1 MRDEIDEAIF
11 RILEDLSE
19 GRIEVWAANVRMP
32 QVEIDAGKWLLEER
46 YLTSVGGST
55 PAGRINPHGLR
66 LYEER
71 KEERQP
77 PPPPSTWLQR
87 HRPNRPLLT
96 AGGVMAGAAVIT
108 LVLWL
113 FNVPQ

>member
-1 MRDEIDEAIF
+1 MRDELDEAIF

-19 GRIEVWAANVRMP
+19 RRIEVWAANVRMP
-32 QVEIDAGKWLLEER
+32 QVEIDAGKWLLRER

-71 KEERQP
+71 KEELQP
-77 PPPPSTWLQR
+77 PPPTWLQR
-87 HRPNRPLLT
+87 HRPVLT
-96 AGGVMAGAAVIT
+96 AGGVIAGAAVIT

-113 FNVPQ
+113 FNVLP

>member
-1 MRDEIDEAIF
+1 MRDELDEAIF

-19 GRIEVWAANVRMP
+19 RRIEVWAANVRMP
-32 QVEIDAGKWLLEER
+32 QVEIDAGKWLLRER

-71 KEERQP
+71 KEELQP
-77 PPPPSTWLQR
+77 PPPPPTWLQR
-87 HRPNRPLLT
+87 HRPVFT
-96 AGGVMAGAAVIT
+96 AGGVIAGAAVIT

-113 FNVPQ
+113 FNVLP